1 MSSTARPSTARPST
15 ARPSA
20 AESTGATAPTAS
32 LTALVRQARTGL
44 VLLVAMTV
52 LLGLV
57 YPGVVYAVGRLV
69 PDRADGQVVSVGGRP
84 VGSALIGQEFT
95 GAQWFAPRPSAAGD
109 GYDPLASGASNLGP
123 ESADLAAAVAQ
134 RRAEVAAADG
144 VDPAAVPADALTA
157 SGSGLDP
164 DISPAYAQQ
173 QVARVARARG
183 LDQAEVAALVAAHT
197 SGRAAGFLGEPRVN
211 VLELNVALAATAG

>member
-1 MSSTARPSTARPST
+1 MSSTASTATLEPAGST
-15 ARPSA
+15 
-20 AESTGATAPTAS
+20 ENGGAPTAS

-44 VLLVAMTV
+44 VLLVAMTA

-69 PDRADGQVVSVGGRP
+69 PERADGQVVRVDGRP
-84 VGSALIGQEFT
+84 VGSALIGQQFT

-123 ESADLAAAVAQ
+123 ESTDLATSVAE
-134 RRAEVAAADG
+134 RRAAVAAADG
-144 VDPAAVPADALTA
+144 VDPASVPADALTA

-164 DISPAYAQQ
+164 DISPAYAQE

-183 LDQAEVAALVAAHT
+183 LDLTVVAGLVAAHT
-197 SGRAAGFLGEPRVN
+197 SGRAAGFLGEEHVN